1 MDSSQKPS
9 PKLKYYNISLVQCK
23 TKRQKYEFI
32 KLLSTACH
40 ALLLS
45 TVHYCMPLSLT
56 YLLVFITVVLFLNG
70 NLYGFKYPSTLSGRC
85 SNVSHLT
92 KCHLH

>member
-40 ALLLS
+40 ALLSS
-45 TVHYCMPLSLT
+45 TVHRPHERGVQLVRRTGAHESL
-56 YLLVFITVVLFLNG
+56 G
-70 NLYGFKYPSTLSGRC
+70 GP
-85 SNVSHLT
+85 
-92 KCHLH
+92 